1 MKITSLETD
10 QDQIVFLLLQPSVV
24 RSLNEHAAY
33 QSEVPENC
41 KAVVACHVFREGT
54 REDLDGTVLNTDLY
68 IRGFAYCAGVDKFCV
83 VKGMKIALE
92 EAAKKFR
99 QIKRTSPW
107 DEVMKGRLRNVFIG
121 DPEAVRKMNE
131 DVQGRLEFNPYK
143 LDETRPTIKDWSK
156 RKRLVHVKI

>member
-1 MKITSLETD
+1 MKITSLDTD

-41 KAVVACHVFREGT
+41 KAVVACHVYRQ
-54 REDLDGTVLNTDLY
+54 DADGDLY
-68 IRGFAYCAGVDKFCV
+68 IRGFAYCAGVDNFCV

-99 QIKRTSPW
+99 QIKRVSPW
-107 DEVMKGRLRNVFIG
+107 EEVMKGRLRNVFIG

>member
-24 RSLNEHAAY
+24 RSLNEYTGY

-54 REDLDGTVLNTDLY
+54 REDLGGTVLNTDLY

-92 EAAKKFR
+92 EAAKQFR
-99 QIKRTSPW
+99 QMNRPSPW
-107 DEVMKGRLRNVFIG
+107 AEVMKSRLRNVFIG
-121 DPEAVRKMNE
+121 DPEAVKKMNE
-131 DVQGRLEFNPYK
+131 DVQSRLEFNPYK
-143 LDETRPTIKDWSK
+143 PDEIRPTLTDWSK
-156 RKRLVHVKI
+156 RKKLNHVKI